1 MEAYSGTARSGS
13 SRGTYWNLANLERYI
28 PRPEIEARL
37 LANVESGNKA
47 TMLLGPRGSGKT
59 TLLRRVRS
67 LVGNS
72 RPTALIQVEPIAAS
86 PEILCER
93 FLHIAGETLSPGSSR
108 SSRSSRSGP
117 FQRLVSSLS
126 KAKPGALLLLD
137 DITELRTLSYFPG
150 VENPLE
156 SVLEALSKKHS
167 PDCVVTSR
175 FPAWVASSFKDLS
188 NTARAHFDV
197 VNIPPLRTDQL
208 GAYALNGGEGLV
220 AATGGLPVHITPL
233 IARLEKGDDLPTALA
248 AEMDDSGQLEAE
260 CRATLGQ
267 LLHRARGYGACKAV
281 LHVLAEEEGL
291 RLTEI
296 ARRLHRTPGSARDY
310 LRWLEEVDLITV
322 RDKRFFFVDPVLRLW
337 LRLYGRG
344 EFPSRDIIEAE
355 VERHLGKKLPVVPP
369 RETVPTTPH
378 EEHEAPPLIA
388 PEEDLIEID

>member
-1 MEAYSGTARSGS
+1 MET
-13 SRGTYWNLANLERYI
+13 YI

-37 LANVESGNKA
+37 LANIESGNKA

-72 RPTALIQVEPIAAS
+72 RPTVLIQVELIAAS

-93 FLHIAGETLSPGSSR
+93 FLHIAVEALSSGSSRSSRSGRSSR

-175 FPAWVASSFKDLS
+175 FPAWVASSFRDLS
-188 NTARAHFDV
+188 NTTRAHFDV
-197 VNIPPLRTDQL
+197 VNIPPLRADQL
-208 GAYALNGGEGLV
+208 GTHALNGGEGLV

-233 IARLEKGDDLPTALA
+233 IVRLEKGDDLPTALA
-248 AEMDDSGQLEAE
+248 TEMDESGQLEAE

-281 LHVLAEEEGL
+281 LHVLVEEEGL
-291 RLTEI
+291 RLTDI

-344 EFPSRDIIEAE
+344 EFPSRDTIKAE
-355 VERHLGKKLPVVPP
+355 VERHLGEKLPVVPP

-378 EEHEAPPLIA
+378 EENEPPPLVA

>member
-13 SRGTYWNLANLERYI
+13 SRGTYWNLVNLERYI

-37 LANVESGNKA
+37 LANIESGNKA

-93 FLHIAGETLSPGSSR
+93 FLHIAGEALSAGSSR

-167 PDCVVTSR
+167 PDCVATSR
-175 FPAWVASSFKDLS
+175 FPAWVASSFRDLS

-233 IARLEKGDDLPTALA
+233 LARLEKEPTSLPPWPLKWKTTVNWKPSA
-248 AEMDDSGQLEAE
+248 APRWDNFCIGPAAMEP
-260 CRATLGQ
+260 
-267 LLHRARGYGACKAV
+267 
-281 LHVLAEEEGL
+281 
-291 RLTEI
+291 
-296 ARRLHRTPGSARDY
+296 ARRCCTCWP
-310 LRWLEEVDLITV
+310 
-322 RDKRFFFVDPVLRLW
+322 KRKVF
-337 LRLYGRG
+337 G
-344 EFPSRDIIEAE
+344 
-355 VERHLGKKLPVVPP
+355 
-369 RETVPTTPH
+369 
-378 EEHEAPPLIA
+378 
-388 PEEDLIEID
+388 